1 MRSCEDTFYGHSRLS
16 CGGFFWQGRHSSIR
30 QTKKPPPQYIENSN
44 MLISHHF
51 LCAAGKPAVA
61 TIPFLR
67 QLLGPGPIS
76 LCAQFCQSNAL
87 QRGMASVFIF
97 FSSFR
102 TPPICI
108 RTFVFSP
115 RTPFFFLLCPQLLKS
130 GHLFEAKLTHIIKD
144 GWIVKLRHG
153 PNSLERRYPRGLQ
166 GTNDRL

>member
-1 MRSCEDTFYGHSRLS
+1 MRSCEDTFHGHSRLS
-16 CGGFFWQGRHSSIR
+16 CGGFFRLFDSSIR
-30 QTKKPPPQYIENSN
+30 ETKETPPQYIENSN

-51 LCAAGKPAVA
+51 LCTAGKPAGA

-67 QLLGPGPIS
+67 QLLGPGPT
-76 LCAQFCQSNAL
+76 LCTVLSE
-87 QRGMASVFIF
+87 QRFATVNGICFHF
-97 FSSFR
+97 FPPVFR

-115 RTPFFFLLCPQLLKS
+115 RIPFFFLLGPQLLRS
-130 GHLFEAKLTHIIKD
+130 RHLFEAKLTHIIKD

-153 PNSLERRYPRGLQ
+153 PNSLERRYPRGLR